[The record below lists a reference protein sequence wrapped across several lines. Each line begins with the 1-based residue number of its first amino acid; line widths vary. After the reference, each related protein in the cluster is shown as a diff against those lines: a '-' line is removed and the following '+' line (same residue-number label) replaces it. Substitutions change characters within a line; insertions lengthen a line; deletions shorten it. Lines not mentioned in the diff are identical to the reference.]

1 MESFQVALVI
11 KYLPTNAGEKGLF
24 PGLEKSPEGGY
35 NNPFQYSGL
44 ENPVSRG
51 TWQAIVHRVAKSW
64 T

>member
-1 MESFQVALVI
+1 MALVI

-44 ENPVSRG
+44 ENSMDYTVCG
-51 TWQAIVHRVAKSW
+51 VAKKI
-64 T
+64 